1 MISHLKP
8 RTRFPIGTIITAGRN
23 AGWSWQVVERID
35 PVRDRVGITKDGV
48 YVLRSLTHPDQEHSI
63 EMEELHEAV
72 KGKILNVIESASGVP
87 CTLFATT

>member
-23 AGWSWQVVERID
+23 AGWSWQIVEKVERIATRGET
-35 PVRDRVGITKDGV
+35 VRPGC

-63 EMEELHEAV
+63 EMEELHEAL
-72 KGKILNVIESASGVP
+72 GEKILNVIESASGVP